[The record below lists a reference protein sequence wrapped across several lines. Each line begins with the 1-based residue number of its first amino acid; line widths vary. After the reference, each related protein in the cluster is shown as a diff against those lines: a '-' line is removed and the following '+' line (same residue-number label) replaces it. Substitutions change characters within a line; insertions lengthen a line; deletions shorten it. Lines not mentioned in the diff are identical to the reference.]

1 MHLAWDATID
11 PALNGYKLY
20 YGKSTR
26 NYDVIVDVGLV
37 TDFVLTMID
46 ETQPAFF
53 AVTAYTTNGIN
64 ESEYSTECVAI
75 PILKKITGSPDS
87 YIMLE
92 RGKPAT
98 LQITAPPDHRVSA
111 IKVGQTW
118 RSSSSTL
125 TIDDVQ
131 ENEQIEIVI
140 QKIPTLTGMD
150 Y

>member
-1 MHLAWDATID
+1 
-11 PALNGYKLY
+11 
-20 YGKSTR
+20 
-26 NYDVIVDVGLV
+26 
-37 TDFVLTMID
+37 
-46 ETQPAFF
+46 
-53 AVTAYTTNGIN
+53 
-64 ESEYSTECVAI
+64 
-75 PILKKITGSPDS
+75 
-87 YIMLE
+87 MLE